1 MLLPAACPMRRTA
14 AGACTDWRSC
24 GHPDLAGQ
32 TLPAGPFVPDRPRR
46 SGSCSR
52 SDRTAAVW
60 WRYGRSLCPGS
71 SGSTIKTKIP
81 SIPWVLAHNQIS
93 HYKFLQTWCSSF
105 QKSSPRQTDCLGH
118 CCYLRIKF
126 SGVQC
131 CRFAPGSSQLAARF
145 SGSCRGCVRACRGTS

>member
-24 GHPDLAGQ
+24 GRPDLAGQ

-46 SGSCSR
+46 SGLCSR
-52 SDRTAAVW
+52 SNRTAAVW
-60 WRYGRSLCPGS
+60 WRCGRLLCPGS

-81 SIPWVLAHNQIS
+81 SILWASDHNQIS
-93 HYKFLQTWCSSF
+93 CYIFLQTWCSPF
-105 QKSSPRQTDCLGH
+105 QKSSPRQAVCLGH
-118 CCYLRIKF
+118 CCLGVEF

-131 CRFAPGSSQLAARF
+131 CRFAPGSSQLAARL
-145 SGSCRGCVRACRGTS
+145 SGCCRGRVRARRGTS